1 MDPARP
7 TSLPATGSGGHTD
20 FTYPVR
26 VRRICITYSLMLG
39 TTRLFGFVHQHGPD
53 RRYPGQMVALRNRGE
68 RWLGHVGRKLIAAS
82 PCAAGSGR
90 FCTANFWRC
99 GAISFEY

>member
-68 RWLGHVGRKLIAAS
+68 RWLGSRREEFDRCLA
-82 PCAAGSGR
+82 
-90 FCTANFWRC
+90 WRR
-99 GAISFEY
+99 GLRTVLHRELLALRRDLF